1 MSEKIIKTYSWSWLG
16 LCLAPYEEKKSH
28 TASYRN
34 SYWYTY
40 NKMVCSCQWGK
51 FYFVSKN
58 LQRTCSNQQ
67 GYAFFNV
74 FDQNQQQNSTVMK

>member
-1 MSEKIIKTYSWSWLG
+1 MSEKITKTYGWGWLG

-34 SYWYTY
+34 WYTY

-58 LQRTCSNQQ
+58 LLRTCSNQQ
-67 GYAFFNV
+67 GSAFFNV
-74 FDQNQQQNSTVMK
+74 FDQNQQQNSTVMKYE

>member
-1 MSEKIIKTYSWSWLG
+1 MHFQQI
-16 LCLAPYEEKKSH
+16 
-28 TASYRN
+28 
-34 SYWYTY
+34 
-40 NKMVCSCQWGK
+40 VCSCQWGK

-58 LQRTCSNQQ
+58 LLRTCSNQQ